1 MFPFRYLMS
10 SIVRLMT
17 LNRVG
22 HAVTFMKY
30 LPSVVSLIFL
40 TKSLIWNKITFWLLN
55 LLNFAVNESWW
66 LNLQRVSLK
75 KVTNIFFSIQF
86 FIAYCKDFKSLLLNN
101 QTTFQKSSSVEP
113 FINQEPPVLEP
124 LGWKELKWKSLKW
137 SSSRNSL

>member
-1 MFPFRYLMS
+1 MFPFRHLMS

-55 LLNFAVNESWW
+55 LLNLAVNESWW
-66 LNLQRVSLK
+66 LMNLQRVSLK
-75 KVTNIFFSIQF
+75 KVTIFFFLSNF
-86 FIAYCKDFKSLLLNN
+86 SLLIVKILR
-101 QTTFQKSSSVEP
+101 VYY
-113 FINQEPPVLEP
+113 
-124 LGWKELKWKSLKW
+124 
-137 SSSRNSL
+137 